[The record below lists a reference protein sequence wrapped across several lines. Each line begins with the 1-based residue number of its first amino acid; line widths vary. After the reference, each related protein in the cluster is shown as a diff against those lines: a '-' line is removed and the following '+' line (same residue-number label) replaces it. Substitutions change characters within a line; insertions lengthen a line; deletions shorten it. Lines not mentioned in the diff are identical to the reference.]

1 MNHRYLDDFY
11 PAMPALVLRLGYPGE
26 GLVVGPITALVD
38 TGADGTLIP
47 QPLLDE
53 IGAPLVDSKRIRS
66 HWGEWRQVLVFAVDM
81 GIDDLRLPAIEVV
94 GDEVGS
100 EIILGRNALNRL
112 SLLLNGP
119 RQEIRVAS

>member
-11 PAMPALVLRLGYPGE
+11 PAMPALVLHLGYPGE
-26 GLVVGPITALVD
+26 RLAVGPITALVD

-66 HWGEWRQVLVFAVDM
+66 HWGEWRQVLVFAVDVA
-81 GIDDLRLPAIEVV
+81 IDDLRLPAIEVV

>member
-1 MNHRYLDDFY
+1 ME
-11 PAMPALVLRLGYPGE
+11 AIVLQPQLME
-26 GLVVGPITALVD
+26 QVV
-38 TGADGTLIP
+38 LIASQESRKP
-47 QPLLDE
+47 DELDE

-66 HWGEWRQVLVFAVDM
+66 HWGEWRQVLVFAVDVA
-81 GIDDLRLPAIEVV
+81 IDDLRLPAIEVV

-112 SLLLNGP
+112 SLLINGP

>member
-1 MNHRYLDDFY
+1 MSHRYLDDYF

-26 GLVVGPITALVD
+26 GLAVGPVTALVD

-53 IGAPLVDSKRIRS
+53 IRAPLVDSKRIRS
-66 HWGEWRQVLVFAVDM
+66 HWGEWRQALVFAVDM
-81 GIDDLRLPAIEVV
+81 AVDDLQLPAIEVV

-100 EIILGRNALNRL
+100 DIILGRNVLNRL